1 MNELIRASWVIGRRD
16 FVAVIFSKA
25 FFFFLL
31 GPIFPLAIGIAAG
44 SIGGQVSRDIDT
56 PYFAVVM
63 PASDRAAVMD
73 ARKALAARL
82 GERRLPML
90 VAEDL
95 PGRAEPAEIEALLS
109 GDNSNALHQ
118 DFVAALTG
126 TLANPV
132 MTGPQS
138 QIDRW
143 RGEIELLLESARRG
157 DSSVAPPPLETRIIA
172 QSSGEREQSRLVTAQ
187 AGQALLVL
195 LTMLLAGMALS
206 NLVEEKTN
214 KIIEILAA
222 AIPIDA
228 IFLGKL
234 LAMLGMAMFGI
245 MAWGMLVFMAVQLFA
260 QGGGGALPPP
270 AVGWAMFIAL
280 GVVYF
285 AMAYLLL
292 GSVFLG
298 IGAMASTVREVQ
310 TLSMPATMA
319 QLLVFF
325 LAAFAVT
332 RIGEP
337 IELFAAIFPFSSPFA
352 MLARAAQQSAIWPHL
367 LAIGWQ
373 FLWVL
378 LFIRIGAR
386 IFRRNV
392 LKSGQA
398 NIPVWR
404 RLAGAFSRPA

>member
-63 PASDRAAVMD
+63 PAPDRDAVMQ
-73 ARKALAARL
+73 ARTALAARL
-82 GERRLPML
+82 GERGLPMM

-95 PGRAEPAEIEALLS
+95 PGTAGPEEIDALLS
-109 GDNSNALHQ
+109 GDNANALHQ

-126 TLANPV
+126 TLADPV
-132 MTGPQS
+132 MIGPQS
-138 QIDRW
+138 QVDRW

-157 DSSVAPPPLETRIIA
+157 DNSAAPTPLETRLVA

-195 LTMLLAGMALS
+195 LTMLLAGMVLS

-234 LAMLGMAMFGI
+234 LAMLGMAMIGI
-245 MAWGMLVFMAVQLFA
+245 MAWGMLVFLAVQIFA
-260 QGGGGALPPP
+260 SGGGGGLPPP
-270 AVGWAMFIAL
+270 AVGWWMFVAL

-352 MLARAAQQSAIWPHL
+352 MLARAAQQADLWPHL
-367 LAIGWQ
+367 LALGWQ

-398 NIPVWR
+398 KMSIWR
-404 RLAGAFSRPA
+404 RWRGALSRQS